1 MYSTEF
7 VLCIEIEKNW
17 TKIEAKLLYKDFSGL
32 PAEKKYFLFPLKAFL
47 LFVQPGVLL
56 EISID
61 RFEVFLRHGK
71 HQTLF
76 FFESIEFPINFL
88 EKLMASTNIL

>member
-47 LFVQPGVLL
+47 LFVQPEVLL

-61 RFEVFLRHGK
+61 GFEVFLRNGK
-71 HQTLF
+71 NL
-76 FFESIEFPINFL
+76 ILFPIESVELPMNFL
-88 EKLMASTNIL
+88 KELMASRIIT